1 MKNRKII
8 YSNIIGAF
16 FILFICLFLSMSIAG
31 ENYVSVNVGRVLLC
45 GVSLVSI
52 YQIYF
57 SILKIYAS
65 YKDKK
70 ILEVI
75 LWILFFGILAFSLI
89 LETFLGLVYFGIL
102 GNYTEGY

>member
-1 MKNRKII
+1 MKNRKPI

-16 FILFICLFLSMSIAG
+16 IILSICLFLSISIAG
-31 ENYVSVNVGRVLLC
+31 ENYVSVNVGRVLLF
-45 GVSLVSI
+45 GASLVSI

-75 LWILFFGILAFSLI
+75 LWILFFGIVAFSLI
-89 LETFLGLVYFGIL
+89 LETFLGLVYSGIL